1 MSYEMKE
8 AKERVIR
15 AGKELVEAGLIA
27 RTWGNISARISD
39 TQFVITPS
47 GRAYDTL
54 TPDQIVTVG
63 IQDLAWS
70 GDVKPS
76 SEKGVHAAAYALRP
90 DVNFVIHTHQ
100 NYATALSTLAR
111 PLAVGQI
118 EEEAGDVLGPEVPVA
133 AYGLSSTKTLTD
145 HVRDCIRRYPASR
158 AVLLRN
164 HGTLCMG
171 RDDGDAFHVAHV
183 LEQVS
188 KKRYLE
194 LACGKAPEDTE
205 PDYELRKHWRVFWL
219 EIHEEY
225 DAFCEI
231 FDNPSVS
238 CVITSDA
245 PYIRQYSALGRE
257 LQPYVDDLTQ
267 IVGVHIPC
275 LPYDAGRKKL
285 KAALRETCSAVLVKG
300 RGAVCCAGSEEDAEA
315 VMMLVDKVCQ
325 VALLERAGCRPR
337 TVPLA
342 GGLLEHVVY
351 VKKYSKLKN

>member
-118 EEEAGDVLGPEVPVA
+118 EEEAGDVLGP
-133 AYGLSSTKTLTD
+133 
-145 HVRDCIRRYPASR
+145 
-158 AVLLRN
+158 VLLRN

-205 PDYELRKHWRVFWL
+205 PDYELRKHWRVFRR

-245 PYIRQYSALGRE
+245 PYIRQHRSWASISPASRM
-257 LQPYVDDLTQ
+257 TR
-267 IVGVHIPC
+267 
-275 LPYDAGRKKL
+275 AGR
-285 KAALRETCSAVLVKG
+285 S
-300 RGAVCCAGSEEDAEA
+300 
-315 VMMLVDKVCQ
+315 
-325 VALLERAGCRPR
+325 
-337 TVPLA
+337 
-342 GGLLEHVVY
+342 
-351 VKKYSKLKN
+351 